1 MSALES
7 HIVETLEKNAGPTNP
22 NRAAIGS
29 ESHIDETL
37 EKHAGPLSTVP
48 SLEDFEPGGLADELA
63 KGYKGRLKATQLRRF
78 FHAIKNIE
86 RGMRS
91 YKDEDQLPAE
101 IRGKLLPLIPE
112 LAYAQGRGLIPDD
125 FYRLMKASLSSQKLQ
140 TVKDFRLLTEFLTAV
155 LAYHK
160 LYESKK

>member
-1 MSALES
+1 M
-7 HIVETLEKNAGPTNP
+7 
-22 NRAAIGS
+22 
-29 ESHIDETL
+29 
-37 EKHAGPLSTVP
+37 
-48 SLEDFEPGGLADELA
+48 PG
-63 KGYKGRLKATQLRRF
+63 
-78 FHAIKNIE
+78 
-86 RGMRS
+86 
-91 YKDEDQLPAE
+91 E